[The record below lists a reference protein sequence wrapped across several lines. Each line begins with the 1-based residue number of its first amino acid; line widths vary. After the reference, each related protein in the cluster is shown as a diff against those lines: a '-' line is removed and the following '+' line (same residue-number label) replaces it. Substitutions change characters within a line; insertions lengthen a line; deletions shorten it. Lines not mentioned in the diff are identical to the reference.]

1 MPKPLYVRA
10 TSGHAG
16 KGICD
21 AARGYLLPEKFT
33 GELAHGSWLANVDSI
48 AANGLLAGGIVG
60 DRANNHFSVCDW
72 RGQPATAFV
81 RSPSFTGPEK
91 VPHEPR
97 PNCDAIFLFNY
108 DLICEMGL
116 EPRMNRKRSVTTK
129 CGESVPPECLEAVFC
144 LITGACYY
152 FKTRFSDKYP
162 HLKAVKRSPVELG
175 KPRGSAQTAPPS
187 TAASSS
193 TDIIAPR
200 EGELAPDAT
209 DSSTFGWGDVVAAL
223 NAPSADKATCLQC
236 DRDAP
241 LGVVYCTR
249 CGSIML
255 NCPISFEALEAQDDA
270 DKERLIRNLGF
281 ALKTIQPIV
290 LPDGNIRHMRGARKK
305 ADNLTWEERCKKPAE
320 GARRKGF
327 SSIVDR
333 WDRQPSYHA
342 NVNEQSMDYWNKP
355 ATRETAV
362 SMDMANA
369 RLSRQI
375 IPMRAR
381 DRDLMLPRER
391 IVSTCSGGSNSQR
404 LRGTPEYH
412 EACNLL
418 EMPGHSEAITRQ
430 QGRLE
435 LAELAISRELNINP
449 PPPAAPREGLPANGK
464 GKPDLWHN
472 YEAQKG
478 SSRQSRW
485 RQESWED
492 SGNWWSGSA
501 SSSYTG
507 RHGHNPYSSWKG
519 K

>member
-1 MPKPLYVRA
+1 
-10 TSGHAG
+10 
-16 KGICD
+16 
-21 AARGYLLPEKFT
+21 
-33 GELAHGSWLANVDSI
+33 
-48 AANGLLAGGIVG
+48 
-60 DRANNHFSVCDW
+60 
-72 RGQPATAFV
+72 
-81 RSPSFTGPEK
+81 
-91 VPHEPR
+91 
-97 PNCDAIFLFNY
+97 
-108 DLICEMGL
+108 
-116 EPRMNRKRSVTTK
+116 MNRKRSVTTK
-129 CGESVPPECLEAVFC
+129 SGESVPPKCLGAVFC

-152 FKTRFSDKYP
+152 FNTRFSDKYP

-209 DSSTFGWGDVVAAL
+209 DSSTFGWGDVVAAS

-236 DRDAP
+236 DRDAQ

-249 CGSIML
+249 CGSIMF

-305 ADNLTWEERCKKPAE
+305 ADNLTWGKRCKKHAE

-327 SSIVDR
+327 SSIVDP

-342 NVNEQSMDYWNKP
+342 NV
-355 ATRETAV
+355 
-362 SMDMANA
+362 
-369 RLSRQI
+369 
-375 IPMRAR
+375 
-381 DRDLMLPRER
+381 

-464 GKPDLWHN
+464 GKPNLWHN